1 MPLPHPFLVFILLT
15 LHRVLRLTQRRHDI
29 DAISLASEFLNRRVL
44 IEVSTTHYSLSSVKV
59 VTYIK
64 SHENIV
70 FLPYSS
76 VAIHIQVIPVAT
88 YLLIT
93 NSELALRLLVLVGES
108 LELLDRLRLQ
118 DLDAEFD
125 VALGVLVAG
134 LEGLLARV
142 GSCHER

>member
-15 LHRVLRLTQRRHDI
+15 LHRVLCLAQRRHDI
-29 DAISLASEFLNRRVL
+29 DTISLASEFLNRRVL

-70 FLPYSS
+70 FLPCTSAA
-76 VAIHIQVIPVAT
+76 VIIQVISVAT

-108 LELLDRLRLQ
+108 LELLDRL
-118 DLDAEFD
+118 
-125 VALGVLVAG
+125 
-134 LEGLLARV
+134 
-142 GSCHER
+142 